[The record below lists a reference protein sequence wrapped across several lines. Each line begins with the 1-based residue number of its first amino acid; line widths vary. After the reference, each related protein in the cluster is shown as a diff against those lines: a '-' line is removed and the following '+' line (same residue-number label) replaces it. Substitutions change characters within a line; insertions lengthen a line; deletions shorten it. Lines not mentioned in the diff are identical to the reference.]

1 MALKYYF
8 EFKDVKK
15 VLHRCEILSNDFTGD
30 AIEVNGSL
38 SFDSGSVDNVLEP
51 IRGNGLSISLEASIG
66 LDFTD
71 LYSQNE
77 FTFQVTYTRDSIVL
91 FDGFLEPEG
100 LFQDY
105 VSNKWIITLVCVD
118 GLSFLKN
125 LSYVNDATGLIFVG
139 KQKEIVII
147 ANCLKRTKVLK
158 NINVSVNVFYNG
170 LAETN
175 CVLDNVYLNS
185 NRFVKEDKD
194 TIMNCDEVLRSILE
208 PYNAILLQHN
218 NQWYVFRLSELIA
231 KDTVTF
237 FNFDSDGVYNETILD
252 VDFKQTLGS
261 QIDGFYPHWVN
272 GNQSISLKGSIG
284 ATRINYKYGLIN
296 SFVSN
301 TSLANNGTIIY
312 DYTIINQTYIDLIT
326 DAGFTINASPLTPV
340 KVVEITDSYTVVAG
354 DSLSLESILETD
366 SLEVTSARMLI
377 KLVGDT
383 ETYYLT
389 NGGGW
394 VTSFI
399 YITTRAYAGV
409 STTTEIKSEN
419 YPISGDVSFEVYT
432 NYVFVPPG
440 GGGIHPDSENISF
453 TQIRIFPNENN
464 LIEGENHTA
473 QITTNPSSKIED
485 PIEVFNGDNVRD
497 RYVGT
502 IYKTD
507 ALTTTDTW
515 FRKDITEDKPILQIM
530 AEEILRINA
539 LPSKIFSGDVFGYVP
554 MFSVISINGLTGK
567 FYPTQSNYNAI
578 NNVTNLKLIE
588 VFTDEIEDIDYK
600 LTYDYGNV
608 VKPTIKG

>member
-158 NINVSVNVFYNG
+158 NINVSVNVFYTG

-231 KDTVTF
+231 KDTLNF
-237 FNFDSDGVYNETILD
+237 FNFDSDGIYNETVLD
-252 VDFKQTLGS
+252 VDFKQNLGS

-440 GGGIHPDSENISF
+440 GGGIHPDSENTSY

-507 ALTTTDTW
+507 SLTTTDTW

-539 LPSKIFSGDVFGYVP
+539 SPSKIFSGDVFGYVP

>member
-158 NINVSVNVFYNG
+158 NINVSVNVFYTG

-231 KDTVTF
+231 KDTLNF
-237 FNFDSDGVYNETILD
+237 FNFDSDGIYNETVLD

-399 YITTRAYAGV
+399 YITTRAYAGL

-440 GGGIHPDSENISF
+440 GGGIHPDSENTSY

-507 ALTTTDTW
+507 SLTTTDTW

-539 LPSKIFSGDVFGYVP
+539 SPSKIFSGDVFGYVP